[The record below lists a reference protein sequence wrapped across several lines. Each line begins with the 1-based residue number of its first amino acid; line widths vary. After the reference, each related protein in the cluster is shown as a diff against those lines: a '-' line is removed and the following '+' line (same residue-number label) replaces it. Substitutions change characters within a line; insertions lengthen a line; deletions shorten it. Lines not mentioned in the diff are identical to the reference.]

1 MLQIRIYF
9 ATMQPLVPDIE
20 ENLPLPASM
29 AEAMPTLSFKEEL
42 DMRARTIKLISDLS
56 GQPIIPDETDCASA
70 QDLAVE
76 MTKHP
81 RKKQDLG
88 KYPNETIAF
97 LAGMVSEA
105 NHMIV
110 DDLSE
115 LKLFVINNLM
125 KEYTLASDAKTR
137 VNILTKIGEVDGV
150 DAFKKR
156 SEVTHVVKPIEEVEQ
171 ELLRILDG
179 VEYKVIEGEIDS
191 DEENSE
197 IVDET
202 GEEDAPSDA

>member
-1 MLQIRIYF
+1 MPQIRIYF

-20 ENLPLPASM
+20 ENLPLPASVV
-29 AEAMPTLSFKEEL
+29 EAMPTLSLKEEL

-56 GQPIIPDETDCASA
+56 GQPIIPDATDCASA

-76 MTKHP
+76 MTKNP
-81 RKKQDLG
+81 RKKQDLS

-97 LAGMVSEA
+97 LAGMVAEA

>member
-1 MLQIRIYF
+1 
-9 ATMQPLVPDIE
+9 MQPLVPDIE
-20 ENLPLPASM
+20 ENLPLPASVV
-29 AEAMPTLSFKEEL
+29 EAMPTLSLKEEL

-56 GQPIIPDETDCASA
+56 GQPIIPDATDCASA

-76 MTKHP
+76 MTKNP
-81 RKKQDLG
+81 RKKQDLS

-97 LAGMVSEA
+97 LAGMVAEA

>member
-1 MLQIRIYF
+1 MPQIRIYF

-20 ENLPLPASM
+20 ENLPLPANV
-29 AEAMPTLSFKEEL
+29 AEAMPTLSLKEEL

-56 GQPIIPDETDCASA
+56 GQPIIPDATDCASA
-70 QDLAVE
+70 QELAVE
-76 MTKHP
+76 MTKNP

-97 LAGMVSEA
+97 LAGMVAEA

-125 KEYTLASDAKTR
+125 KEYTLAPDAKTR

-171 ELLRILDG
+171 ELLRILEG
-179 VEYKVIEGEIDS
+179 VEYKVVD
-191 DEENSE
+191 DEPAKIAEDLDESSE
-197 IVDET
+197 DNAQT
-202 GEEDAPSDA
+202 NA

>member
-1 MLQIRIYF
+1 
-9 ATMQPLVPDIE
+9 MQPLVPDIE
-20 ENLPLPASM
+20 ENIALPASV
-29 AEAMPTLSFKEEL
+29 AEAMPTLPFKEEL

-56 GQPIIPDETDCASA
+56 QQPIVPNEEDCASA
-70 QDLAVE
+70 QELAVE

-81 RKKQDLG
+81 KTKQDLA
-88 KYPNETIAF
+88 KYPNETVAF
-97 LAGMVSEA
+97 LAGLVAES

-115 LKLFVINNLM
+115 LKLFVLNNLM
-125 KEYTLASDAKTR
+125 KEFAQSDDPKLRTQ
-137 VNILTKIGEVDGV
+137 ILTKIGEVDGV

-179 VEYKVIEGEIDS
+179 VEYKVVQEKSGA
-191 DEENSE
+191 DEEIVEGDEEISE
-197 IVDET
+197 ET
-202 GEEDAPSDA
+202 GENDASSNS